1 MAEKRMAQ
9 LQQEELTGM
18 MELEV
23 QQALQNYQESLAA
36 IQLTNRS
43 LSQAEENLRESRDRY
58 DAGMETL
65 SNLLEAQAMWQQAK
79 SESVEAGCNALLAET
94 RYYKAAGKLK

>member
-1 MAEKRMAQ
+1 LK
-9 LQQEELTGM
+9 
-18 MELEV
+18 
-23 QQALQNYQESLAA
+23 NISSSYDYKF
-36 IQLTNRS
+36 TN
-43 LSQAEENLRESRDRY
+43 NIRESRDRY

-79 SESVEAGCNALLAET
+79 SESVEAGCNAQLAAT